1 MGLDQEGEDVVFIN
15 VLVFFEMIVVL
26 RHESDIAYELVK
38 GDIGRVADFLVAGD
52 AVGIELRA
60 GFHLAVHMIAESASG
75 QADSLVFNRTGQV
88 GEGMPGGVAVVEEVG
103 DHAVNRGVR
112 LLHLR
117 ALEQLVKADVVEELT
132 EAFNVVNILQTV
144 EVVQH
149 QAKLVIAVLRQ
160 GLAALAGGHV
170 VVDIG
175 ASFRVAGQEHVFA
188 VEVEVAKH
196 RIGHKNVGERRH
208 RDQVQPVLPDQ
219 VDVVGRQIELQRVAV
234 AVEGA
239 GVDLLQQRGLAR
251 LIEGGHRHGIQGRS
265 GCGAQREEV
274 IVHELDVV
282 FVKVEGHGGE
292 VVIGLGVRVVAGG
305 GHDGALRFQI
315 KGDRGVR
322 CLIEAAE

>member
-1 MGLDQEGEDVVFIN
+1 MGLDDEGKDIVFIN
-15 VLVFFEMIVVL
+15 VLVLVKMIVVL
-26 RHESDIAYELVK
+26 RLEGDIAYELVK
-38 GDIGRVADFLVAGD
+38 GDVGRVADFLVAGY

-60 GFHLAVHMIAESASG
+60 GFHLAVHMIAEAASG

-88 GEGMPGGVAVVEEVG
+88 GEGVPGGVAVVKEVG
-103 DHAVNRGVR
+103 DHAVDRGVR

-117 ALEQLVKADVVEELT
+117 ALEQLVKADVVEEL
-132 EAFNVVNILQTV
+132 AKALDAVNILQTV

-149 QAKLVIAVLRQ
+149 HAQLIVAVLRQ

-196 RIGHKNVGERRH
+196 RIGHKDVGERRH
-208 RDQVQPVLPDQ
+208 RDQVQPVLMNQ
-219 VDVVGRQIELQRVAV
+219 VDIVGREVEPERVAV

-251 LIEGGHRHGIQGRS
+251 LIEGGHRHGIQRRS

-282 FVKVEGHGGE
+282 LVKVEGHGGE
-292 VVIGLGVRVVAGG
+292 VVVGLRICVVAGG
-305 GHDGALRFQI
+305 GHDGALRFQL
-315 KGDRGVR
+315 KADGGVR